1 MSSDRVKIRS
11 MGKLLTFERSAEY
24 HIEQGK
30 RKEAFGDMPGAMLC
44 YRRALKVQPYD
55 PETVLAMA
63 SLLTKMQRFEE
74 SNRLYIMNL
83 ASKEYR
89 AKCYIGLAFNL
100 INMSCF
106 NLAEEYLNMCLDE
119 DNNNELYQRV
129 MFLADVVKSYGADEP
144 SILSHDMDGV
154 SKSDLMQI
162 QDFIQNG
169 DSNMAISL
177 LKDISCKNPD
187 HIGIK
192 NNLAVML
199 FEAKRLDEAIEQV
212 RDIAR
217 NLPYNILIKCNLVIF
232 LTAAGK
238 TSEAYDILKEM
249 SARTP
254 DDIHEALQLAI
265 LLLENGFTGDA
276 LRIYNRLYSE
286 LPYSQPVCH
295 GLALCCFHKGDY
307 GGAIKHYNKLLK
319 IDPLDSV
326 ALYYKKICSDALIGK
341 KTTFRF
347 MGGYAVPVAEAV
359 RRLSLL
365 KEMIDRESD
374 YIISVWN
381 ADNDLE
387 SVLRWTLTT
396 QALLIQ
402 KSAVILLGRIG
413 DAKAEYLLRECL
425 ADFSQ
430 PDELKLV
437 IFSVLGTIGAR
448 MPYISCISGRPV
460 SAPEPALSKVPDS
473 LPYPYYAIL
482 EGLMD
487 GLRDRRGGTVA
498 DTAAELVLNFYGAL
512 DDYPYLNQDKRAA
525 LSAAFEYEACRRLDI
540 EVTPEEIAKIRN
552 VTVRRIKNALK
563 TIQRIMEG

>member
-1 MSSDRVKIRS
+1 
-11 MGKLLTFERSAEY
+11 
-24 HIEQGK
+24 
-30 RKEAFGDMPGAMLC
+30 MPGAMLC

-55 PETVLAMA
+55 PDTVLTMA

-74 SNRLYIMNL
+74 SNRLYVMNL
-83 ASKEYR
+83 ASKEHR
-89 AKCYIGLAFNL
+89 AKSYIGLAFNL

-106 NLAEEYLNMCLDE
+106 SLAQEYLNMCLDE
-119 DNNNELYQRV
+119 DDNNELYQRV
-129 MFLADVVKSYGADEP
+129 MFLADVVKSYGPDEP

-154 SKSDLMQI
+154 SKSELMQI

-169 DSNMAISL
+169 DPNMAISL
-177 LKDISCKNPD
+177 LKDICYKNPD

-212 RDIAR
+212 RDIAH
-217 NLPYNILIKCNLVIF
+217 NLPDNILIRCNLVIF

-238 TSEAYDILKEM
+238 TSEAYDILKEL

-254 DDIHEALQLAI
+254 DDIHEALQLAM
-265 LLLENGFTGDA
+265 LLIENGFTGDA

-286 LPYSQPVCH
+286 LPYSPPVCH

-307 GGAIKHYNKLLK
+307 GGAIKHYSKLLK

-365 KEMIDRESD
+365 KEMLDKEND

-381 ADNDLE
+381 EDNDLE
-387 SVLRWTLTT
+387 SVLRWTLMT
-396 QALLIQ
+396 QTLQIQ

-413 DAKAEYLLRECL
+413 GKRAEYLLRECL

-498 DTAAELVLNFYGAL
+498 DKAAELVLNFYGAL

-525 LSAAFEYEACRRLDI
+525 LSAAFEYEACRHLDI

-563 TIQRIMEG
+563 TIQRTMEG

>member
-11 MGKLLTFERSAEY
+11 KGKLLTFERPAEY
-24 HIEQGK
+24 HIAQGK
-30 RKEAFGDMPGAMLC
+30 RKETFGDMPGAMLC
-44 YRRALKVQPYD
+44 YRRALKAQPYD
-55 PETVLAMA
+55 PDIVLTMA

-74 SNRLYIMNL
+74 ANRLYIMNL

-89 AKCYIGLAFNL
+89 AKSYIGLAFNL
-100 INMSCF
+100 INMNCF
-106 NLAEEYLNMCLDE
+106 SLAEEYLNMCLDE
-119 DNNNELYQRV
+119 DDNNELYQRV
-129 MFLADVVKSYGADEP
+129 MFLTDVVKNYGADEP
-144 SILSHDMDGV
+144 SILLHDVDGV

-162 QDFIQNG
+162 QGFIQNG
-169 DSNMAISL
+169 DPNMAISL
-177 LKDISCKNPD
+177 LKDISCKNPN

-212 RDIAR
+212 KDIAR
-217 NLPYNILIKCNLVIF
+217 NLPDNILIKCNLVIF
-232 LTAAGK
+232 LMAAGK
-238 TSEAYDILKEM
+238 TSEAYDILKEL
-249 SARTP
+249 SPRTP

-265 LLLENGFTGDA
+265 LLVENGFTEDA

-286 LPYSQPVCH
+286 LPYSPPVCH

-307 GGAIKHYNKLLK
+307 GGAIRHYNKLLK
-319 IDPLDSV
+319 IDPVDSV
-326 ALYYKKICSDALIGK
+326 ALYYRKICSDALIGK

-347 MGGYAVPVAEAV
+347 MGGYTVPVAEAV

-365 KEMIDRESD
+365 KEMLDKEDD
-374 YIISVWN
+374 YIISLWN
-381 ADNDLE
+381 EDNDLE
-387 SVLRWTLTT
+387 SVLRWTLMT
-396 QALLIQ
+396 QSLQIQ

-413 DAKAEYLLRECL
+413 GARAEYLLRECL

-437 IFSVLGTIGAR
+437 IFSVLGTIGAS

-498 DTAAELVLNFYGAL
+498 DTAAELVFEFYGAL
-512 DDYPYLNQDKRAA
+512 HDYPYLNQDKRAA

-563 TIQRIMEG
+563 TIQRTMEG

>member
-1 MSSDRVKIRS
+1 MSSDRLKIRS
-11 MGKLLTFERSAEY
+11 TGKLLAFERSAEY
-24 HIEQGK
+24 HIAQGK
-30 RKEAFGDMPGAMLC
+30 RKEAFGDLPGAMLC
-44 YRRALKVQPYD
+44 YHRALKARPYD
-55 PETVLAMA
+55 PDTVLTTA

-74 SNRLYIMNL
+74 ANRLYIMNL
-83 ASKEYR
+83 ANKEYR
-89 AKCYIGLAFNL
+89 AKSYIGLAFNL
-100 INMSCF
+100 INMGCF
-106 NLAEEYLNMCLDE
+106 SLAEEYLSMCLEEDE
-119 DNNNELYQRV
+119 DKELYQRV
-129 MFLADVVKSYGADEP
+129 MFLTDIVKKYGADEP
-144 SILSHDMDGV
+144 SISQDMDGV
-154 SKSDLMQI
+154 SRSDLVQI

-177 LKDISCKNPD
+177 LKDISYKNPD

-217 NLPYNILIKCNLVIF
+217 TIPDSILIQCNLVMF

-238 TSEAYDILKEM
+238 TSEAYDILKEL

-265 LLLENGFTGDA
+265 LLGENGFTGDA

-286 LPYSQPVCH
+286 LPYSPPVCH

-307 GGAIKHYNKLLK
+307 GVAIKHYNKLLK

-326 ALYYKKICSDALIGK
+326 ALYYRRICSDALIGK

-347 MGGYAVPVAEAV
+347 KGSYSVPVVEAV

-365 KEMIDRESD
+365 KEMLDKEND
-374 YIISVWN
+374 YIASIWDE
-381 ADNDLE
+381 DNDLE
-387 SVLRWTLTT
+387 SVLRWTLMT
-396 QALLIQ
+396 QSPQIQ

-413 DAKAEYLLRECL
+413 GARAEYLLRECL

-437 IFSVLGTIGAR
+437 IFSVLDTIGAR

-482 EGLMD
+482 EGLLD
-487 GLRDRRGGTVA
+487 GLRDRRGGTVT
-498 DTAAELVLNFYGAL
+498 DMAAELVLKFYGAL

-540 EVTPEEIAKIRN
+540 EVTPEEVAQIRN

-563 TIQRIMEG
+563 TIKRSMEG